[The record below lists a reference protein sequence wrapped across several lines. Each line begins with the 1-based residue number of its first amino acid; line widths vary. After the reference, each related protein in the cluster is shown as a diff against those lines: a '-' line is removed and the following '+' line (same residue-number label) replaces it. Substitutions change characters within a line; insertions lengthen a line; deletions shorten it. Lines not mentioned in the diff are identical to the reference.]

1 MNSSATTGR
10 QEVSAEE
17 CLLGSTRSLV
27 ALVAVT
33 MAGCLPSGSPPIGQ
47 HLLSDRTLS
56 GVHFSPSEIDGVP
69 SRLLATGPA
78 QAAPYYS
85 EAYTVADLYEI
96 PTDTGSE
103 AAPGFAGPKLLAEKC
118 LVPQDDASDWAVQT
132 DIRGRPIVVRYIEA
146 IGNLDS
152 RFDVFRV
159 DLATGKQDSLGD
171 ADYNPRTPP
180 FVLSPGRTRAL
191 VGPFP
196 NDVVELDGGYTW
208 LGYSVSDAAF
218 VGEDAYYDGSQLAD
232 SGTPDLWRVVPD
244 GQPELLDHN
253 TRLFTTFATDQ
264 GPRLI
269 LARDLAPADASLPD
283 YRYLFFDPATLQES
297 PFSSEAV
304 PDYLWD
310 PSAVL
315 ASPDG
320 HWLAFLS
327 AITTTADTLTLFNW
341 VTFELQ
347 QIDASD
353 SSAWEWRPGHEELWL
368 TINDG
373 TLRIWKPETGVTP
386 MPVAPVQNARAPNGT
401 LSIFTSDGNYWFS
414 MRPGQESSGEQALY
428 VGSADDP
435 AGTAYQVTP
444 AGAQIYSHWEL
455 ADGRILAGAWTTSD
469 YRKDYYLVD
478 PSTGASQGFAV
489 NGLLV
494 ALGHTRVLA
503 HVNWEA
509 GLGTG
514 DLCLIDLAT
523 GTQTLLAQDVYAAAV
538 DPGVHAD
545 VPAGTDALATGTRIA
560 FLVRNRID
568 SPYDGVWIAE
578 LP

>member
-1 MNSSATTGR
+1 
-10 QEVSAEE
+10 
-17 CLLGSTRSLV
+17 V
-27 ALVAVT
+27 A
-33 MAGCLPSGSPPIGQ
+33 
-47 HLLSDRTLS
+47 
-56 GVHFSPSEIDGVP
+56 
-69 SRLLATGPA
+69 
-78 QAAPYYS
+78 
-85 EAYTVADLYEI
+85 
-96 PTDTGSE
+96 
-103 AAPGFAGPKLLAEKC
+103 
-118 LVPQDDASDWAVQT
+118 
-132 DIRGRPIVVRYIEA
+132 
-146 IGNLDS
+146 
-152 RFDVFRV
+152 
-159 DLATGKQDSLGD
+159 
-171 ADYNPRTPP
+171 
-180 FVLSPGRTRAL
+180 
-191 VGPFP
+191 
-196 NDVVELDGGYTW
+196 
-208 LGYSVSDAAF
+208 
-218 VGEDAYYDGSQLAD
+218 
-232 SGTPDLWRVVPD
+232 PD

-264 GPRLI
+264 GFRLI
-269 LARDLAPADASLPD
+269 LARDFAPADASLPD
-283 YRYLFFDPATLQES
+283 YRYSFFDPATLQES

-304 PDYLWD
+304 PDYLWE

-341 VTFELQ
+341 VTSEAQ
-347 QIDASD
+347 QIDVSD
-353 SSAWEWRPGHEELWL
+353 CSAWEWRPGHEELWL

-373 TLRIWKPETGVTP
+373 TLRIWRPETGVIA

-401 LSIFTSDGNYWFS
+401 FSIFTSDGNYWFS
-414 MRPGQESSGEQALY
+414 MRPGQESSDEQALY

-435 AGTAYQVTP
+435 AGPAYQVTP

-455 ADGRILAGAWTTSD
+455 ADGRILAGAWTTFGD
-469 YRKDYYLVD
+469 RRDYYLVD

-494 ALGHTRVLA
+494 ALGHTRALA

-509 GLGTG
+509 GLGSG
-514 DLCLIDLAT
+514 DLSLIDLAT
-523 GTQTLLAQDVYAAAV
+523 GAQTLLAQDVYAAAV

-545 VPAGTDALATGTRIA
+545 MPTGTDALATGTRIA